1 MSVHKSL
8 RTGGSLV
15 KHRNV
20 LTRSE
25 RIKML
30 EESGRWREGQNNVLG
45 LPKVKSIKLAAKKK
59 AKKEVAVEGAGA
71 ISATPAA
78 AATAAAPAAG
88 AKAAAPAAG
97 AKAAAP
103 AAKK

>member
-20 LTRSE
+20 LTRTE
-25 RIKML
+25 RVKFL
-30 EESGRWREGQNNVLG
+30 EEAGEWREGQNGVLG
-45 LPKVKSIKLAAKKK
+45 LRKVKSIKLAAKKK
-59 AKKEVAVEGAGA
+59 VKKEVAAEGVGAAPAAGA
-71 ISATPAA
+71 AATPAA
-78 AATAAAPAAG
+78 AAPGAKAGAAPAAG
-88 AKAAAPAAG
+88 A
-97 AKAAAP
+97 AKP